1 MANVSKDDES
11 EDEEVYSALVVAEQL
26 ANSWILDSGCSYHM
40 CPHVDWFESYNSALR
55 TVSMGNNAP
64 CKAVSMGSVKI
75 QMFDGVA
82 SDVANPKK
90 QRRQKLGRGRE

>member
-1 MANVSKDDES
+1 
-11 EDEEVYSALVVAEQL
+11 
-26 ANSWILDSGCSYHM
+26 
-40 CPHVDWFESYNSALR
+40 
-55 TVSMGNNAP
+55 MGNNVP

-90 QRRQKLGRGRE
+90 TKKTETGERERVDTKTMK